1 MIKTSKLR
9 TFSMI
14 TNVKSHIF
22 SMISSKKTVTACSS
36 SDDDDTPATGDIK
49 TNIVGT
55 WELTHI
61 KGWYWADDE
70 DESHITVDK
79 SPESDDKFR
88 FSLNAN
94 GGCIWYDYDA
104 GTWKS
109 YSGITKYELNA
120 NILIIKDSY
129 SSGDETDWQTCKRF
143 KIVSIKGNTMICT
156 VCLMDEDDTELTFT
170 KR

>member
-1 MIKTSKLR
+1 MIKTRELH

-14 TNVKSHIF
+14 TNVKSYIF
-22 SMISSKKTVTACSS
+22 F
-36 SDDDDTPATGDIK
+36 
-49 TNIVGT
+49 
-55 WELTHI
+55 
-61 KGWYWADDE
+61 E
-70 DESHITVDK
+70 DKRVKRQIYN
-79 SPESDDKFR
+79 R

-156 VCLMDEDDTELTFT
+156 VCLMDEGDTELTFT

>member
-1 MIKTSKLR
+1 MVITLFLILKTG
-9 TFSMI
+9 TQ
-14 TNVKSHIF
+14 NW
-22 SMISSKKTVTACSS
+22 
-36 SDDDDTPATGDIK
+36 TP
-49 TNIVGT
+49 
-55 WELTHI
+55 
-61 KGWYWADDE
+61 Y
-70 DESHITVDK
+70 
-79 SPESDDKFR
+79 KFR

-156 VCLMDEDDTELTFT
+156 VCLMDEGDTERLHLR
-170 KR
+170 KDKY

>member
-1 MIKTSKLR
+1 MKGFLFKL
-9 TFSMI
+9 MALMAI
-14 TNVKSHIF
+14 
-22 SMISSKKTVTACSS
+22 ISLIVMPVYADHS
-36 SDDDDTPATGDIK
+36 SDNDVLG
-49 TNIVGT
+49 
-55 WELTHI
+55 
-61 KGWYWADDE
+61 ADDE

-143 KIVSIKGNTMICT
+143 KIVSIKGNTMVCT
-156 VCLMDEDDTELTFT
+156 VCLMDEGDTELTFT

>member
-1 MIKTSKLR
+1 MLNHTFFDDKVVKRLSPLVHLRMMTTLRLLVILRPTSLVHENLR
-9 TFSMI
+9 I
-14 TNVKSHIF
+14 
-22 SMISSKKTVTACSS
+22 
-36 SDDDDTPATGDIK
+36 
-49 TNIVGT
+49 
-55 WELTHI
+55 LR
-61 KGWYWADDE
+61 GWYWADDE

-143 KIVSIKGNTMICT
+143 KIVSIKGNTMVCT

>member
-1 MIKTSKLR
+1 MKKLHFSLMAILFAL
-9 TFSMI
+9 FSM
-14 TNVKSHIF
+14 VSF
-22 SMISSKKTVTACSS
+22 TACSS
-36 SDDDDTPATGDIK
+36 SDDDDTSASGDIK

-70 DESHITVDK
+70 DESHIIVDK

-120 NILIIKDSY
+120 NILIIKDYSY
-129 SSGDETDWQTCKRF
+129 SGDETDWKTCKRF
-143 KIVSIKGNTMICT
+143 KITSIKDNTMICT
-156 VCLMDEDDTELTFT
+156 VYLMDEGDSELTFT

>member
-1 MIKTSKLR
+1 MKKLHFSLMAILFAL
-9 TFSMI
+9 FSM
-14 TNVKSHIF
+14 VSF
-22 SMISSKKTVTACSS
+22 TACSS
-36 SDDDDTPATGDIK
+36 SDDDDTSASGDIK

-70 DESHITVDK
+70 DESHIIVDK

-120 NILIIKDSY
+120 NILIIKDY
-129 SSGDETDWQTCKRF
+129 LSSG
-143 KIVSIKGNTMICT
+143 
-156 VCLMDEDDTELTFT
+156 
-170 KR
+170 

>member
-1 MIKTSKLR
+1 MKKLHFSLMAILFAL
-9 TFSMI
+9 FSM
-14 TNVKSHIF
+14 VSF
-22 SMISSKKTVTACSS
+22 TACS
-36 SDDDDTPATGDIK
+36 SDDDDDTSVSGDIK

-70 DESHITVDK
+70 DESDIIVDK
-79 SPESDDKFR
+79 SPESGDKFR

-120 NILIIKDSY
+120 NIWIFGIP
-129 SSGDETDWQTCKRF
+129 
-143 KIVSIKGNTMICT
+143 
-156 VCLMDEDDTELTFT
+156 LMVLSMMDLHL
-170 KR
+170 KV

>member
-1 MIKTSKLR
+1 MKKLYFAFMAILFAL
-9 TFSMI
+9 FSM
-14 TNVKSHIF
+14 VSF
-22 SMISSKKTVTACSS
+22 TACSS
-36 SDDDDTPATGDIK
+36 SDDDDTPASGDIK
-49 TNIVGT
+49 TNVVGT

-88 FSLNAN
+88 FFLNAN

-129 SSGDETDWQTCKRF
+129 FSGDETDWQTCKRF

-156 VCLMDEDDTELTFT
+156 VCLMDEGDTELTFT